1 MSIEAEMSVVKR
13 LGFFACLP
21 EQQLRALLFGAE
33 RMRLHEG
40 RELYQKGDIADC
52 AYILLG
58 GRVDLFQPVQRRLG
72 AEKRLKEY
80 RQVVYAVKAG
90 TLLGAFALISDKRR
104 ETGAYVAQRGDVL
117 RFNRSSFRRQLQQSA
132 EMRARLSGY
141 IFANFQSMTMRLE
154 KRAQILAAA

>member
-1 MSIEAEMSVVKR
+1 MSIEAEMTVLKR

-21 EQQLRALLFGAE
+21 EQQLRALVFGAE

-40 RELYQKGDIADC
+40 HELYQKGDIADC
-52 AYILLG
+52 AYIVLG
-58 GRVDLFQPVQRRLG
+58 GRVDLFQPVRRSLG
-72 AEKRLKEY
+72 ADRRIKEY

-117 RFNRSSFRRQLQQSA
+117 RINRTSFRRQLQQSA
-132 EMRARLSGY
+132 DMRSRLYTY

-154 KRAQILAAA
+154 NRARALASA